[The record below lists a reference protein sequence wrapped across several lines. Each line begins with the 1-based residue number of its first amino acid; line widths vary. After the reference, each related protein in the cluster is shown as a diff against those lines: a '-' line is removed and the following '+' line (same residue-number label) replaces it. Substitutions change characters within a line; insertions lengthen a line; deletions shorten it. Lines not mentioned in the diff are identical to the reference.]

1 MSKQP
6 SKTLIGGF
14 VVGAAALLFAGIM
27 IFGSGRFFSE
37 RHLFVMYF
45 KGSVK
50 GLEVG
55 GPVMFRGVK
64 IGTVID
70 IKLRANYSDMTVQIP
85 VFVEIDARRIDD
97 VAEDDHKL
105 SPEDVLDDWREHGL
119 RAQLKMRSLIT
130 GQMMVELDFHPDA
143 PMNLVGDSDVP
154 EIPTIPSQI
163 EQLAKMF
170 EKAEVGK
177 LFKKLMAAVDAIET
191 TVNSPEMKEIP
202 RSVNTTLE
210 DIRQLVRNLDEK
222 VTVLAA
228 SIDETSRDYGTL
240 ARNVNGQV
248 QPLTT
253 GFNETVRDI
262 QKLARNLDVQINKLA
277 VSVQGTADATT
288 ETMVKA
294 RETLSEAEWVISE
307 DSTAAHELITVFREM
322 SAAAHAIRILAEY
335 FEQHPEALIRGK
347 VDTEGK

>member
-1 MSKQP
+1 
-6 SKTLIGGF
+6 
-14 VVGAAALLFAGIM
+14 
-27 IFGSGRFFSE
+27 
-37 RHLFVMYF
+37 
-45 KGSVK
+45 
-50 GLEVG
+50 
-55 GPVMFRGVK
+55 
-64 IGTVID
+64 
-70 IKLRANYSDMTVQIP
+70 
-85 VFVEIDARRIDD
+85 
-97 VAEDDHKL
+97 
-105 SPEDVLDDWREHGL
+105 
-119 RAQLKMRSLIT
+119 
-130 GQMMVELDFHPDA
+130 
-143 PMNLVGDSDVP
+143 MNLVGDSDVP